1 MIINNRMKTN
11 GEFAMIST
19 FPRALIFDWDNTL
32 VDSWEAIAAAMNFTR
47 AQFGLP
53 QWSLDEV
60 RVNCTRAARDS
71 FPEWFGAEWKKAYDI
86 YYAGF
91 DAERKKRTLQPLPG
105 AAELLRW
112 LKAQEIPLFV
122 VSNKR
127 GDYLRLE
134 ADKLQWRTYFTG
146 IAGAQDAPRDKPAR
160 EHVDHVLA
168 LGGIAPGADIWF
180 VGDSETDMLCAK
192 NAGLTPVLIGEEAEA
207 ARLSVALV
215 FRDCAGLHA
224 LLSSYA
230 GETDRR
236 NA

>member
-1 MIINNRMKTN
+1 MRCASTARARRAKAFRN
-11 GEFAMIST
+11 GSAPS
-19 FPRALIFDWDNTL
+19 
-32 VDSWEAIAAAMNFTR
+32 
-47 AQFGLP
+47 G
-53 QWSLDEV
+53 
-60 RVNCTRAARDS
+60 
-71 FPEWFGAEWKKAYDI
+71 KKHDV

-91 DAERKKRTLQPLPG
+91 DAERKKRTLKPLPG
-105 AAELLRW
+105 APELLRW

-127 GDYLRLE
+127 GDYLRAAGRQAAM
-134 ADKLQWRTYFTG
+134 ADVLRRYRG
-146 IAGAQDAPRDKPAR
+146 RPGPPRDKPAR

-168 LGGIAPGADIWF
+168 FGGIAPGADIWF

-207 ARLSVALV
+207 TRLSVALT

-230 GETDRR
+230 GETDRH